1 MQFIDLTVKDRVAR
15 ITINRPEVRNALNP
29 QTYYELSQACDQ
41 IEQDDDIWL
50 AVITGA
56 GDKAFSAGRDLKQ
69 MAQINAASEAEQR
82 EEAEL
87 WKKITRLTDRH
98 YFPKP
103 IIARLNGS
111 AYGGALEIALA
122 CDIIVAA
129 DHARIGLPEPR
140 RGLIPFAGGVH
151 RLPRQ
156 MPLKKAMGYL
166 LTGRDMSATE
176 AAEFGLIN
184 EVVPAEQLDEA
195 VESWVQDILR
205 CAPLA
210 IRAIK
215 QCVMEG
221 LDDSLAEAMSREYKW
236 EIRRQESDDS
246 KEGPKAFA
254 EKREPRW
261 TGH

>member
-1 MQFIDLTVKDRVAR
+1 MQFIDFAVADRVAW
-15 ITINRPEVRNALNP
+15 ITISRPEVRNALNP
-29 QTYYELSQACDQ
+29 MTYYELSQACDQ

-56 GDKAFSAGRDLKQ
+56 GERAFSAGRDLKQ
-69 MAQINAASEAEQR
+69 MAQISAAGEKEQR
-82 EEAEL
+82 DEAEL
-87 WKKITRLTDRH
+87 WEKITRLTDRH

-111 AYGGALEIALA
+111 AYGGGLEIALA

-129 DHARIGLPEPR
+129 EHVRIGLPEPR

-176 AAEFGLIN
+176 ACELGLIN
-184 EVVPAEQLDEA
+184 EVVAADALDEA
-195 VESWVQDILR
+195 VESWVQDILQ

-210 IRAIK
+210 VRAIK

-221 LDDSLAEAMSREYKW
+221 LDYSLAEAMAREYRW
-236 EIRRQESDDS
+236 EARRQQSEDS
-246 KEGPKAFA
+246 KEGPRAFA
-254 EKREPRW
+254 EKRKPRW
-261 TGH
+261 TGT

>member
-1 MQFIDLTVKDRVAR
+1 MQFIELTVKDRVAR

-29 QTYYELSQACDQ
+29 MAYYELSQACDQ
-41 IEQDDDIWL
+41 IEKDDDIWL
-50 AVITGA
+50 AVISGA
-56 GDKAFSAGRDLKQ
+56 GDRAFSAGRDLKQ
-69 MAQINAASEAEQR
+69 MAQVNAGGDEAKR

-111 AYGGALEIALA
+111 AYGGGLEIALA

-129 DHARIGLPEPR
+129 EHARIGLPEPR

-176 AAEFGLIN
+176 ACDLGLIN
-184 EVVPAEQLDEA
+184 QVVAPGRLDEA
-195 VESWVQDILR
+195 VESWVQDILK
-205 CAPLA
+205 CAPIA
-210 IRAIK
+210 VRAIK

-221 LDDSLAEAMSREYKW
+221 LDYSLADAMSRDYHW
-236 EIRRQESDDS
+236 ETRRQQSEDS
-246 KEGPKAFA
+246 KEGPRAFA

-261 TGH
+261 TGS

>member
-1 MQFIDLTVKDRVAR
+1 MQFLEYSVANHTAR

-29 QTYYELSQACDQ
+29 LAYYELSQICDL
-41 IEQDDDIWL
+41 IEQDDEVWL
-50 AVITGA
+50 AVITGV

-69 MAQINAASEAEQR
+69 MAQINSASEPEQQ
-82 EEAEL
+82 EERSL
-87 WKKITRLTDRH
+87 WKKIKRLTDRH

-111 AYGGALEIALA
+111 AYGGGLELALA

-140 RGLIPFAGGVH
+140 RGLIPFAGGAH

-156 MPLKKAMGYL
+156 IPLKKAMGYL
-166 LTGRDMSATE
+166 LTGRDMSAAE
-176 AAEFGLIN
+176 AAELGLIN
-184 EVVPAEQLDEA
+184 EVVPTDQLDEA
-195 VESWVQDILR
+195 LECWVQDILN

-210 IRAIK
+210 IRSIK

-221 LDDSLAEAMSREYKW
+221 LDYSLAEAMSREYKW
-236 EIRRQESDDS
+236 EIQRQKSYDS
-246 KEGPKAFA
+246 KEGPNAFA
-254 EKREPRW
+254 EKRQPRW
-261 TGH
+261 TGR

>member
-1 MQFIDLTVKDRVAR
+1 MQFIDFALKERVAW

-29 QTYYELSQACDQ
+29 MTYYELSQACDQ

-69 MAQINAASEAEQR
+69 MAQINAASKAEKR

-111 AYGGALEIALA
+111 AYGGGLEIALA

-129 DHARIGLPEPR
+129 EHARIGLPEAR

-166 LTGRDMSATE
+166 LTGRDMNANKACE
-176 AAEFGLIN
+176 LGLIN
-184 EVVPAEQLDEA
+184 EVVPAKHLNET
-195 VESWVQDILR
+195 VESWIADILK

-210 IRAIK
+210 IRSIK

-221 LDDSLAEAMSREYKW
+221 LDHSLAEAMSHEYRW
-236 EIRRQESDDS
+236 ETRRQESEDS
-246 KEGPKAFA
+246 REGPKAFA

-261 TGH
+261 TGY

>member
-1 MQFIDLTVKDRVAR
+1 MQFVDFAVKDRVAW

-29 QTYYELSQACDQ
+29 VTYYELSQACDRV
-41 IEQDDDIWL
+41 EQDDDIWL

-69 MAQINAASEAEQR
+69 MAQINAASEAEKR
-82 EEAEL
+82 EEKEL
-87 WKKITRLTDRH
+87 WKKVTRLTDRH

-111 AYGGALEIALA
+111 AYGGGLEIALA
-122 CDIIVAA
+122 CDIIVAV
-129 DHARIGLPEPR
+129 DDARIGLPEPR

-156 MPLKKAMGYL
+156 IPLKKAMGYL

-176 AAEFGLIN
+176 ACELGLIN
-184 EVVPAEQLDEA
+184 EVVPADRLDET
-195 VESWVQDILR
+195 VESWVADILK

-221 LDDSLAEAMSREYKW
+221 LDYSLAEAMSREYAW
-236 EIRRQESDDS
+236 ETRRQHSEDS
-246 KEGPKAFA
+246 KEGPTAFA

-261 TGH
+261 TGR

>member
-1 MQFIDLTVKDRVAR
+1 MQCIDFVVNDRVAS

-29 QTYYELSQACDQ
+29 MTYYELSQACDQ

-56 GDKAFSAGRDLKQ
+56 GDRAFSAGRDLKQ
-69 MAQINAASEAEQR
+69 MAQINAAGEEAKR

-87 WKKITRLTDRH
+87 WEKITRLTDRH

-111 AYGGALEIALA
+111 AYGGGLEIALA

-129 DHARIGLPEPR
+129 DHVRIGLPEPR

-156 MPLKKAMGYL
+156 MPLKKTMGYL

-176 AAEFGLIN
+176 ACDLGLIN
-184 EVVPAEQLDEA
+184 EVVAADQLDDA
-195 VESWVQDILR
+195 VDSWVQDILQ

-210 IRAIK
+210 VRAIK

-221 LDDSLAEAMSREYKW
+221 LDYSLAEAMSREYYW
-236 EIRRQESDDS
+236 EARRQQSEDS
-246 KEGPKAFA
+246 KEGPRAFA
-254 EKREPRW
+254 EKRKPRW
-261 TGH
+261 TGT

>member
-1 MQFIDLTVKDRVAR
+1 MEFIDISVTDRVAR

-29 QTYYELSQACDQ
+29 LAYYELSQACDR
-41 IEQDDDIWL
+41 IEADDDIWL
-50 AVITGA
+50 AVLTGA
-56 GDKAFSAGRDLKQ
+56 GDRAFSAGRDLKQ
-69 MAQINAASEAEQR
+69 MAEINAAGEDEKRQ
-82 EEAEL
+82 EAEL
-87 WKKITRLTDRH
+87 WQKITRLTDRH

-111 AYGGALEIALA
+111 AYGGGLELALA

-176 AAEFGLIN
+176 ACELGLIN
-184 EVVPAEQLDEA
+184 EVVSADQLDDTVEA
-195 VESWVQDILR
+195 WVADILK

-221 LDDSLAEAMSREYKW
+221 LDYSLAEAMSREYRW
-236 EIRRQESDDS
+236 ETRRQESEDS
-246 KEGPKAFA
+246 KEGPRAFA
-254 EKREPRW
+254 EKRAPRW
-261 TGH
+261 TGY